1 MMGSASSNPQFLQQ
15 RRSTTLTRSS
25 SASSMANAAET
36 MRFKALHC
44 HGGRRAIIRVSKTD
58 RNPGRP
64 FYSCSLPKIK
74 SVMVW
79 LMMERQGKIYGGCA

>member
-1 MMGSASSNPQFLQQ
+1 MMGSSSSNPQFLHQ
-15 RRSTTLTRSS
+15 RRSTTPTRSS
-25 SASSMANAAET
+25 SASSMATATET
-36 MRFKALHC
+36 MGFKALNCHC
-44 HGGRRAIIRVSKTD
+44 SRRATIRVSKTD

-64 FYSCSLPKIK
+64 FYSCSLPKTK